1 MEKCA
6 TGAAGAI
13 DDIFGENLKIFGIVI
28 GLVADHFDQAAPAM
42 AKSDHLIA
50 FAERAEGD
58 AADCGVEPGDVAASG
73 ENTDDAFLGVDV
85 CHVLALV
92 GGPFAVKLN

>member
-6 TGAAGAI
+6 TGATGAI
-13 DDIFGENLKIFGIVI
+13 DDVFSKNLKVFGVVI
-28 GLVADHFDQAAPAM
+28 GFVADHLNQAAPTM
-42 AKSDHLIA
+42 AESDHLIA

-58 AADCGVEPGDVAASG
+58 AADGGIEAGDVAASG

-85 CHVLALV
+85 CHDDLV

>member
-1 MEKCA
+1 
-6 TGAAGAI
+6 
-13 DDIFGENLKIFGIVI
+13 
-28 GLVADHFDQAAPAM
+28 
-42 AKSDHLIA
+42 LIT

-58 AADCGVEPGDVAASG
+58 APDCGVEAGDVAASG

-92 GGPFAVKLN
+92 AGPFAVKLN

>member
-6 TGAAGAI
+6 SGATCAI
-13 DDIFGENLKIFGIVI
+13 DDIFGEYLKIFRVVI
-28 GLVADHFDQAAPAM
+28 GFVADHFDQAAPAM
-42 AKSDHLIA
+42 AESDHLIA

-58 AADCGVEPGDVAASG
+58 APDCGVEAGDVAASG

>member
-1 MEKCA
+1 
-6 TGAAGAI
+6 
-13 DDIFGENLKIFGIVI
+13 
-28 GLVADHFDQAAPAM
+28 M
-42 AKSDHLIA
+42 AEADHLIA
-50 FAERAEGD
+50 FPERAESN
-58 AADCGVEPGDVAASG
+58 AADGRVEAGDVAASG

>member
-13 DDIFGENLKIFGIVI
+13 DDVFGENLKIFGIVI
-28 GLVADHFDQAAPAM
+28 GFVADHFDQAAPAM
-42 AKSDHLIA
+42 AESDDLIA

-58 AADCGVEPGDVAASG
+58 TTDCRIEAGDVATSG